1 MECDD
6 QFMKDI
12 CKGVELAPIWLL
24 DDFSQA
30 TPKAVVNH
38 TGIKG
43 RVSLNGTYERI
54 KRNSDTVPLSEH
66 FTIGY

>member
-30 TPKAVVNH
+30 TLKAVVNH

-43 RVSLNGTYERI
+43 RVSLNGTYEKI
-54 KRNSDTVPLSEH
+54 KKMLENRPEDALVSLV
-66 FTIGY
+66 

>member
-30 TPKAVVNH
+30 TLKAVVNH

-43 RVSLNGTYERI
+43 RVSLNETYER
-54 KRNSDTVPLSEH
+54 KEKK
-66 FTIGY
+66 